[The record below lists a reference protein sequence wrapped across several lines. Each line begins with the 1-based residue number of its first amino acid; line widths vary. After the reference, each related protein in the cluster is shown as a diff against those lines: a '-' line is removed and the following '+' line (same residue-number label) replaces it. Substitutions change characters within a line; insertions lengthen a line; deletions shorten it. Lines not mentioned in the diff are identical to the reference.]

1 MEGEK
6 GILLTN
12 EVEVDRLIS
21 CFYNEMPQG
30 FEFSGEQHSGWEFV
44 YVNSGNICV
53 EADNYTYILKKGEM
67 VCHKPFEF
75 HTIKAYGGAAS
86 VIITC
91 FESKSQSMEYFKKK
105 IFAISSRQ
113 RLYFNDIAEASKSVF
128 LPKSPLDISKD
139 GSMTRSPDSSP
150 YKEQFIKNT
159 LELLIVSLMSSEIT
173 ERNKRIERFEHF
185 SQRQT
190 LAKNIVE
197 YLHNHIDET
206 INLNAIADNFSYS
219 LSSIKRI
226 FKEETGHSIISY
238 LNDIRM
244 KKAKDLLRDSRASIE
259 EISLKVGF
267 SNVHYFSSAFKKRW
281 NMSPSHFRLK
291 NRNFMSEEK
300 TSKKERVNNMCR
312 YRMVIADDERIISNS
327 LSGMIANECPD
338 VEVVGIFNNG
348 EQVIDY
354 LKNYSADIIITD
366 IRMPIKDGLQVAE
379 YVKANA
385 LATKV
390 IIITGYRE
398 FEYAKKAIEYGV
410 HSIIT
415 KPINMPE
422 LIKAVEDIKE
432 SISDKISRIYEDN
445 EREINL
451 RKVYR
456 QAFFMLVN
464 SNPTARNTFVDEA
477 FKGFELKEETCVV
490 IDFCAENV
498 KDSAAFYD
506 TMWRDMCEIKNESID
521 AYCISEYNDYAKFF
535 VITTA
540 DEAGKTLSLAESFA
554 KETIQLMHSAYGLDV
569 KYEINS
575 LGKLRPDTHYNF
587 NEIVNTYINYLL
599 LGHNAKKD
607 ELLWIVK
614 SSADENM
621 LKRFI
626 REVLSHLKTSFMPD
640 VSEFEERLEGVSGEE
655 ELSAFIE
662 EIEIAVRNIPSGENI
677 IVSVVKN
684 YITNYTGSDYT
695 LKSVA
700 DAVSYTP
707 YYLSR
712 IFKSETGE
720 NLPDYILNA
729 RMERAKR
736 LLLDK
741 TKNIQSVAKAVG
753 FENASYFS
761 RSFKKHTGMT
771 PKQYALVEEK
781 KR

>member
-21 CFYNEMPQG
+21 CFYHEMAG
-30 FEFSGEQHSGWEFV
+30 DFEFLGEQHSGWEFV

-86 VIITC
+86 VIVTC
-91 FESKSQSMEYFKKK
+91 FESQSQGMEYFKKK

-128 LPKSPLDISKD
+128 LPKSPLEIAKD
-139 GSMTRSPDSSP
+139 GSMTRSPESSP

-159 LELLIVSLMSSEIT
+159 LELLIVSLMNSEIT
-173 ERNKRIERFEHF
+173 ERNKRIELFEHF

-190 LAKNIVE
+190 LAKNITE

-206 INLNAIADNFSYS
+206 VNLNAIADNFSYS

-259 EISLKVGF
+259 EISLQVGF

-291 NRNFMSEEK
+291 NRNFELSGEA
-300 TSKKERVNNMCR
+300 TKKERVNSMCR
-312 YRMVIADDERIISNS
+312 YRLVIADDERIISNS
-327 LSGMIANECPD
+327 LSSMIANECPD

-354 LKNYSADIIITD
+354 LRNYSADIIITD

-379 YVKANA
+379 YVKENG

-390 IIITGYRE
+390 IVITGYRE
-398 FEYAKKAIEYGV
+398 FEYARKAIEYGV
-410 HSIIT
+410 HNIIT
-415 KPINMPE
+415 KPINMAL
-422 LIKAVEDIKE
+422 LIKAVEEIKE
-432 SISDKISRIYEDN
+432 AISDNISRIYEEN
-445 EREINL
+445 EKQINL

-464 SNPTARNTFVDEA
+464 SNPTACNAFADEA
-477 FKGFELKEETCVV
+477 FRGFELREETCVV
-490 IDFCAENV
+490 IDFCAENAL
-498 KDSAAFYD
+498 DTTAFYD
-506 TMWRDMCEIKNESID
+506 TMWRDMCEIKNENID

-540 DEAGKTLSLAESFA
+540 EDAANAVLLAESFA
-554 KETIQLMHSAYGLDV
+554 SETARLMKSAYGFDV
-569 KYEINS
+569 KYQINS
-575 LGKLRPDTHYNF
+575 LSKHRPTAHYNF

-614 SSADENM
+614 SSADADM
-621 LKRFI
+621 LKSFI
-626 REVLSHLKTSFMPD
+626 GEVLLHLKTSFMPD
-640 VSEFEERLEGVSGEE
+640 VSGFEARLDGISGEE
-655 ELSAFIE
+655 ELSAFLE

-684 YITNYTGSDYT
+684 YIANYTGSDYT
-695 LKSVA
+695 LKSIA

-720 NLPDYILNA
+720 NLPEYILNA

-741 TKNIQSVAKAVG
+741 SKNIQSIAKAVG

>member
-1 MEGEK
+1 MEGGK
-6 GILLTN
+6 GIILTN
-12 EVEVDRLIS
+12 EVEVERLIS
-21 CFYNEMPQG
+21 CFYHEMDEN
-30 FEFSGEQHSGWEFV
+30 FEFLGEQHSGWEFV
-44 YVNSGNICV
+44 YVNSGNISV
-53 EADNYTYILKKGEM
+53 EADNYTYILKKGEL

-75 HTIKAYGGAAS
+75 HTIKAYGGKAS
-86 VIITC
+86 VIVTC
-91 FESKSQSMEYFKKK
+91 FESQSKGMEYFKKK

-128 LPKSPLDISKD
+128 LPKTPIEISKD
-139 GSMTRSPDSSP
+139 GSMTRSPESSP

-159 LELLIVSLMSSEIT
+159 LELLIVSLMNSEIT
-173 ERNKRIERFEHF
+173 ERNKRIELFEHF

-190 LAKNIVE
+190 LAKNIME
-197 YLHNHIDET
+197 YLHKHIEET
-206 INLNAIADNFSYS
+206 VNLNDIAENFSYS

-244 KKAKDLLRDSRASIE
+244 KKAKDLLMNSKASIE
-259 EISLKVGF
+259 DVSVKVGF

-291 NRNFMSEEK
+291 NRNYIPQAEEV
-300 TSKKERVNNMCR
+300 KKERVKNMFR
-312 YRMVIADDERIISNS
+312 YRLLIADDERIISNS
-327 LSGMIANECPD
+327 LSSMIFNECPD
-338 VEVVGIFNNG
+338 IDVVGIFNNG
-348 EQVIDY
+348 AQVIDY
-354 LKNYSADIIITD
+354 LKQYPVDIIITD

-379 YVKANA
+379 YVKENG

-398 FEYAKKAIEYGV
+398 FEYARKALEYGV

-415 KPINMPE
+415 KPINIGE
-422 LIKAVEDIKE
+422 LLNAIDEIKAT
-432 SISDKISRIYEDN
+432 ISDKISRIYKEN

-464 SNPTARNTFVDEA
+464 SNPTVDNAFVSEA
-477 FKGFELKEETCVV
+477 FKGFQLKEESCVV
-490 IDFCAENV
+490 IEFGAENIENSV
-498 KDSAAFYD
+498 GFYD
-506 TMWRDMCEIKNESID
+506 TMWRDMCENKTETLD

-535 VITTA
+535 VITSA
-540 DEAGKTLSLAESFA
+540 EDSQNSLLIAESFA
-554 KETIQLMHSAYGLDV
+554 KETSQLMSSAYGFDV
-569 KYEINS
+569 SFDINP
-575 LGKLRPDTHYNF
+575 LRKLRPVSHYNF

-599 LGHNAKKD
+599 LGHNSKKD

-614 SSADENM
+614 NSADAGM
-621 LKRFI
+621 LKSFI
-626 REVLSHLKTSFMPD
+626 SEVLAHLKISFMPD
-640 VSEFEERLEGVSGEE
+640 VSDFEKRLKEISAED
-655 ELSAFIE
+655 ELYSFLE
-662 EIEIAVRNIPSGENI
+662 EIEIAVRNIPSGENV

-684 YITNYTGSDYT
+684 YISNYTGSDYT
-695 LKSVA
+695 LKNIAGAVA
-700 DAVSYTP
+700 YTP

-720 NLPDYILNA
+720 NLSDYIFNA

-741 TKNIQSVAKAVG
+741 NKNISSVAKAVG

-761 RSFKKHTGMT
+761 RSFKKYTGMT

-781 KR
+781 KQ